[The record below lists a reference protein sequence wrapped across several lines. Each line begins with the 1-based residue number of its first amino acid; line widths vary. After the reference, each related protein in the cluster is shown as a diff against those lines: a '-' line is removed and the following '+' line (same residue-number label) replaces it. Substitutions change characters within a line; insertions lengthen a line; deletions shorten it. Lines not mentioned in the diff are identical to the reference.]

1 MNTRLAQS
9 GQIFPQIRF
18 FKAIFEVNGQILW
31 IFSDLF
37 VAFMVLKTTVLI
49 TRFQC
54 KNRFEKRSNLAWDI
68 NQKLFSTGG
77 LVWLAKS
84 QNIFE
89 DILGQVGSFFKP
101 IFALKPWDWDGR
113 FEYN

>member
-1 MNTRLAQS
+1 MAK
-9 GQIFPQIRF
+9 FCEF
-18 FKAIFEVNGQILW
+18 
-31 IFSDLF
+31 FSDLF

-54 KNRFEKRSNLAWDI
+54 KNRFEKRSDQARDI

-77 LVWLAKS
+77 LVWLAES

-89 DILGQVGSFFKP
+89 DISGQG
-101 IFALKPWDWDGR
+101 AL
-113 FEYN
+113 F

>member
-1 MNTRLAQS
+1 MPVWPDQV
-9 GQIFPQIRF
+9 RF
-18 FKAIFEVNGQILW
+18 SRKLGFFRPFLRYIAKFCK
-31 IFSDLF
+31 FFFDLF
-37 VAFMVLKTTVLI
+37 VAFMVVKTTVLI

-54 KNRFEKRSNLAWDI
+54 KNRFEKRSNLARDI

-89 DILGQVGSFFKP
+89 DISGQVAPFLKP
-101 IFALKPWDWDGR
+101 IFALKP
-113 FEYN
+113 

>member
-1 MNTRLAQS
+1 
-9 GQIFPQIRF
+9 
-18 FKAIFEVNGQILW
+18 
-31 IFSDLF
+31 
-37 VAFMVLKTTVLI
+37 MVVKMTVLI
-49 TRFQC
+49 SRFQR
-54 KNRFEKRSNLAWDI
+54 KNRFVKRPYIAWDI

-101 IFALKPWDWDGR
+101 IFALKPWDQDDR
-113 FEYN
+113 LEYHKS